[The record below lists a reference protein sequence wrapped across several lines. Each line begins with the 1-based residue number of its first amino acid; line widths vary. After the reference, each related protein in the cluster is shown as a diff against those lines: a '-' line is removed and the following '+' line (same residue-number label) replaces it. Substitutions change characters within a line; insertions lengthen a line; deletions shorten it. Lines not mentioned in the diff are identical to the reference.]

1 MKRRSGAQIR
11 RQPAGASDSSTVAPE
26 DRAAILPADRPSD
39 KPASGVE
46 RSADRQSRERV
57 SLGAGLAG
65 VERSIRMPRD
75 AEDRILARLLRRSAA
90 GTVRQRLAAVEQGI
104 KMPQDS
110 EDRILQVILARGAS
124 ARAKP
129 VAEHPETSAAVE
141 GIASERLS
149 WRRTRVS
156 SRVVIVSVA
165 ILAICV
171 LVAGLTLRLLR

>member
-1 MKRRSGAQIR
+1 MKRRSDAQIR
-11 RQPAGASDSSTVAPE
+11 RQPAGASARSTVEPE
-26 DRAAILPADRPSD
+26 DRSAIPPEERPSD

-46 RSADRQSRERV
+46 RSSERRSRERV
-57 SLGAGLAG
+57 PLGAALAA
-65 VERSIRMPRD
+65 VERSFKMPKD
-75 AEDRILARLLRRSAA
+75 VEDRILARLLRRSSA

-104 KMPQDS
+104 KMPQES
-110 EDRILQVILARGAS
+110 EDRILRVILARGAA

-129 VAEHPETSAAVE
+129 VLDPPEASAAVE

-156 SRVVIVSVA
+156 SRVAIVSVA